1 MALVT
6 VGKLAKI
13 MKLSPR
19 RIQQLV
25 DEGMPRDAR
34 GKYDAE
40 VCLTWYVDFLKE
52 SSAGGSGNEDYKK
65 ALTERLIWQ
74 AKRAKLEYEQL
85 EGSLVYA
92 KDVEVAAFETAR
104 LVRDKIQT
112 IPNRVSAILAAIS
125 DPVKVREIL
134 EKEIRIALETLSK
147 EFEEKAK

>member
-6 VGKLAKI
+6 VGALAKI

-25 DEGMPRDAR
+25 DEGMPRHGR

-40 VCLTWYVDFLKE
+40 LCLTWYVDFLKE
-52 SSAGGSGNEDYKK
+52 SSAGGSENQDYKR

-74 AKRAKLEYEQL
+74 AKRAKLEYQQL
-85 EGSLVYA
+85 EGLLVYA
-92 KDVEVAAFETAR
+92 KDVAQAAFDAGR
-104 LVRDKIQT
+104 IVRDALLSIVPRT
-112 IPNRVSAILAAIS
+112 YAILAAAS

-134 EKEIRIALETLSK
+134 DKEIRQVLEHLSK
-147 EFEEKAK
+147 EFEDKAK